1 MVKKEE
7 RALLLEDNKYILGL
21 DLGSISV
28 NVILIDRR
36 GEIVYEEPYTRH
48 NGDPLNKTRKIVKKI
63 AKKYP
68 IKYLAVTGSN
78 GERLSEIWGIPYTE
92 EVIAQA
98 KGIYHLYPEV
108 KTLIDIGG
116 TDAKFVEINRE
127 GGVKDFGMNSSC
139 ASGTGSFLDQ
149 QAKRLE
155 LDIEGEFS
163 RIALKS
169 KNPARLAGRCAVFA
183 KSDMIH
189 LQQKATPNEDITMGL
204 CEALARSYKS
214 NIARGKDLKGPI
226 SFQGGVAAN
235 QAMLAAFKKV
245 LKREGIMVPLHYFSL
260 GALGAAL
267 SLMERKE
274 REPFDPECL
283 AKEFPP
289 PQEKESLPRLISDE
303 HKNIPSEPEK
313 YPELK
318 EGEPIDAYLGIDIG
332 SVSTNVA
339 VIDKRKNLLAKSYL
353 PTAGKPIKAVQEGL
367 KEVRKKLAGKAKI
380 RRAGTTGSGRY
391 MIGSFVGADVIKNE
405 ITTQAKGALNVD
417 TNVDTIFE
425 IGGQDSKFVSLEKGV
440 IIDFT
445 MNKVCAAGTGS
456 FLEEQAEELKI
467 NIKKQFEKVAF
478 SSSSPADLG
487 DRCTVFMESALFE
500 RLQRGVS
507 IPDLVAG
514 LAYSVVYN
522 YLNKVVENRKIGENI
537 FFQGGTACN
546 KSVVAAFREIL
557 GKKITVPPHNEVLGA
572 VGAAIVAMEETKGET
587 KFKGFG
593 LSEVGYRMES
603 LECQDCSNHCKVNQV
618 WVGEEKKPLA
628 YGDRCDKYSGK
639 EGRRKQIGL
648 SNLFKERGKLLFSAK
663 KIKGGRKIGI
673 PRALHTYELSPLWES
688 FFSELGY
695 EVVISDPTN
704 DEIIHRGV
712 EMMVAETCFP
722 IKVTQGHVLNLLE
735 KNVDYIFLPSIIDFE
750 ESDPQ
755 LKRTYNCPWSQ
766 ALPYFVNSAIDR
778 KAYSTHFLEPAISL
792 REGVEKALQ
801 ALGDRLG
808 ENPAR
813 VRNAVKAAREA
824 QSRFYQHLK
833 AKGSEIMRRLGGR
846 KAFVLISRPYNGC
859 DPGLNL
865 DIAEKMRELG
875 MLAIPMDF
883 LEPDPSLI
891 SAEYPH
897 MYWGYGQKI
906 LAAAKRIKKTDNL
919 YPIYVT
925 NFACGPDSFVSKYFA
940 EEMDRPTLELQIDEH
955 SAEAGIITRLEA
967 FLDSIQNKKLLR
979 ETKVEKVPQPI
990 RLSKERVI
998 YIPYMDDHSY
1008 ALKATF
1014 EAMGQE
1020 AEVMEISDL
1029 ESLRQGQGY
1038 TTGRE
1043 CYPCILTTGD
1053 ILKVI
1058 QKSDFPEKRL
1068 AFFMG
1073 TAQGP
1078 CRFGQYRSFH
1088 QQLLRK
1094 LGYADIPIISLDAE
1108 NSYGGYGTQFV
1119 KLVWSGIASIDIL
1132 RKVQRLIR
1140 PDEVNKGETNKV
1152 YEKYRDE
1159 ILKILKSGRK
1169 LTPVMKEA
1177 AAAFGKIKRRRTDKP
1192 IVTVVGEIYVRHN
1205 PYSNRFIIEELEKLG
1220 LKVELASMREWF
1232 MYTNE
1237 MHRETSL
1244 RERSFKEFIK
1254 NRLRNFFQE
1263 HIEKRLQSPFKP
1275 LLCGFEEPEI
1285 EEILELGEK
1294 YLPRSIRGEAIL
1306 TIGKTLHAIK
1316 RDRDGV
1322 VNLMPFTCMPGNI
1335 TWAISTQI
1343 EKDYPEFPI
1352 LSLSYDG
1359 SYQANYL
1366 NKIRTFVSQVR
1377 GYHQS
1382 RKEVKTESLPK

>member
-1 MVKKEE
+1 M
-7 RALLLEDNKYILGL
+7 
-21 DLGSISV
+21 
-28 NVILIDRR
+28 
-36 GEIVYEEPYTRH
+36 
-48 NGDPLNKTRKIVKKI
+48 
-63 AKKYP
+63 
-68 IKYLAVTGSN
+68 
-78 GERLSEIWGIPYTE
+78 
-92 EVIAQA
+92 
-98 KGIYHLYPEV
+98 
-108 KTLIDIGG
+108 
-116 TDAKFVEINRE
+116 
-127 GGVKDFGMNSSC
+127 
-139 ASGTGSFLDQ
+139 
-149 QAKRLE
+149 
-155 LDIEGEFS
+155 
-163 RIALKS
+163 
-169 KNPARLAGRCAVFA
+169 
-183 KSDMIH
+183 
-189 LQQKATPNEDITMGL
+189 
-204 CEALARSYKS
+204 
-214 NIARGKDLKGPI
+214 
-226 SFQGGVAAN
+226 
-235 QAMLAAFKKV
+235 
-245 LKREGIMVPLHYFSL
+245 
-260 GALGAAL
+260 
-267 SLMERKE
+267 
-274 REPFDPECL
+274 
-283 AKEFPP
+283 
-289 PQEKESLPRLISDE
+289 
-303 HKNIPSEPEK
+303 
-313 YPELK
+313 
-318 EGEPIDAYLGIDIG
+318 
-332 SVSTNVA
+332 
-339 VIDKRKNLLAKSYL
+339 
-353 PTAGKPIKAVQEGL
+353 
-367 KEVRKKLAGKAKI
+367 
-380 RRAGTTGSGRY
+380 
-391 MIGSFVGADVIKNE
+391 
-405 ITTQAKGALNVD
+405 
-417 TNVDTIFE
+417 
-425 IGGQDSKFVSLEKGV
+425 
-440 IIDFT
+440 
-445 MNKVCAAGTGS
+445 
-456 FLEEQAEELKI
+456 
-467 NIKKQFEKVAF
+467 
-478 SSSSPADLG
+478 
-487 DRCTVFMESALFE
+487 
-500 RLQRGVS
+500 
-507 IPDLVAG
+507 
-514 LAYSVVYN
+514 
-522 YLNKVVENRKIGENI
+522 
-537 FFQGGTACN
+537 
-546 KSVVAAFREIL
+546 
-557 GKKITVPPHNEVLGA
+557 
-572 VGAAIVAMEETKGET
+572 
-587 KFKGFG
+587 
-593 LSEVGYRMES
+593 
-603 LECQDCSNHCKVNQV
+603 
-618 WVGEEKKPLA
+618 
-628 YGDRCDKYSGK
+628 
-639 EGRRKQIGL
+639 
-648 SNLFKERGKLLFSAK
+648 
-663 KIKGGRKIGI
+663 
-673 PRALHTYELSPLWES
+673 
-688 FFSELGY
+688 
-695 EVVISDPTN
+695 VISDPTN

-778 KAYSTHFLEPAISL
+778 KAYSTQFLEPAISL
-792 REGVEKALQ
+792 REGVEKALE

-833 AKGSEIMRRLGGR
+833 AKGSEIMRRLGRR

-906 LAAAKRIKKTDNL
+906 LAAAKRIKETDNL
-919 YPIYVT
+919 YPIYIT

-955 SAEAGIITRLEA
+955 SAETGIITRLEA

-979 ETKVEKVPQPI
+979 ETKLEKVPQPI

-1177 AAAFGKIKRRRTDKP
+1177 AADFGRIKIRRTDKP

-1244 RERSFKEFIK
+1244 RERNFKEFIK

-1275 LLCGFEEPEI
+1275 LLRGFEEPEI

-1316 RDRDGV
+1316 RYRDGV

-1377 GYHQS
+1377 GYHQL
-1382 RKEVKTESLPK
+1382 RRGIKTESLPK

>member
-1 MVKKEE
+1 M
-7 RALLLEDNKYILGL
+7 EDSKYILGL

-28 NVILIDRR
+28 NAILINKG
-36 GEIVYEEPYTRH
+36 GEIIYEEPYTRH
-48 NGDPLNKTRKIVKKI
+48 NGNPLNKTREMVKEI
-63 AKKYP
+63 ARKYR

-78 GERLSEIWGIPYTE
+78 GERLSKIWDVSYTE

-98 KGIYHLYPEV
+98 KGIHHLHPEV

-116 TDAKFVEINRE
+116 TDAKFVETNRE
-127 GGVKDFGMNSSC
+127 GGVRDFGMNSSC

-155 LDIEGEFS
+155 LNIEGEFS

-169 KNPARLAGRCAVFA
+169 KNPARLAGRCTVFA

-245 LKREGIMVPLHYFSL
+245 LRREDMMVPLHYFSL

-267 SLMERKE
+267 SLMEKKE
-274 REPFDPECL
+274 RKLFDPECL
-283 AKEFPP
+283 SKKFPP
-289 PQEKESLPRLISDE
+289 PQEKDSLPRLISNE
-303 HKNIPSEPEK
+303 HKNISSELEK
-313 YPELK
+313 YPDLK
-318 EGEPIDAYLGIDIG
+318 EGQLIDAYLGIDIG
-332 SVSTNVA
+332 SVSTNVT
-339 VIDKRKNLLAKSYL
+339 VIDKEKNLLAKSYL

-367 KEVRKKLAGKAKI
+367 KEVRKKLAGRAKI
-380 RRAGTTGSGRY
+380 RGAGTTGSGRY

-425 IGGQDSKFVSLEKGV
+425 VGGQDSKFISLERGV
-440 IIDFT
+440 VIDFT
-445 MNKVCAAGTGS
+445 MNKACAAGTGS
-456 FLEEQAEELKI
+456 FLEEQGEELKI

-478 SSSSPADLG
+478 SSISPANLG

-522 YLNKVVENRKIGENI
+522 YFNKVVENRKIGENI

-546 KSVVAAFREIL
+546 RSVVAAFEEIL
-557 GKKITVPPHNEVLGA
+557 GKKIIVPPHNEVLGA
-572 VGAAIVAMEETKGET
+572 IGAAIVAMEETKGKT

-593 LSEVGYRMES
+593 LSEVKYRMES
-603 LECQDCSNHCKVNQV
+603 FECQDCPDHCKVNQV

-639 EGRRKQIGL
+639 EGKRKKIGL
-648 SNLFKERGKLLFSAK
+648 PNLVREREKLLFSAK

-704 DEIIHRGV
+704 DEIIHHGV
-712 EMMVAETCFP
+712 EMMVADTCFP
-722 IKVTQGHVLNLLE
+722 IKVSHGHVLNLLK

-766 ALPYFVNSAIDR
+766 ALPYFVNSAIER
-778 KAYSTHFLEPAISL
+778 KAYSTQFLEPAISL
-792 REGVEKALQ
+792 RKDVQKALQ
-801 ALGDRLG
+801 ILGEELG
-808 ENPAR
+808 ENPVR
-813 VRNAVKAAREA
+813 VRNAVKAARKA
-824 QSRFYQHLK
+824 QSTFYQRLRT
-833 AKGSEIMRRLGGR
+833 KGSEIMRRFSKR
-846 KAFVLISRPYNGC
+846 KAFILISRPYNGC

-865 DIAEKMRELG
+865 NITEKMRELG

-883 LEPDPSLI
+883 LELDPSLI
-891 SAEYPH
+891 AAEYPH

-906 LAAAKRIKKTDNL
+906 LAAAKRIKETDNL
-919 YPIYVT
+919 YPIYIT

-955 SAEAGIITRLEA
+955 SADAGIITRLEA
-967 FLDSIQNKKLLR
+967 FQDTIQNKKPLR
-979 ETKVEKVPQPI
+979 GKRPEKMLEPY

-1020 AEVMEISDL
+1020 AQVMDISDL

-1058 QKSDFPEKRL
+1058 KKSGLPERRL

-1094 LGYADIPIISLDAE
+1094 LGYTDIPIISLDAE
-1108 NSYGGYGTQFV
+1108 NSYGGHGPQFV
-1119 KLVWSGIASIDIL
+1119 KLAWSGIAGIDIL

-1152 YEKYRDE
+1152 YEKYREDV
-1159 ILKILKSGRK
+1159 LKAVKCKRGLSPI
-1169 LTPVMKEA
+1169 MKEA
-1177 AAAFGKIKRRRTDKP
+1177 AVTFGRIKVRKTNRPT
-1192 IVTVVGEIYVRHN
+1192 VTVVGEIYVRHN
-1205 PYSNRFIIEELEKLG
+1205 PYSNRFIIDELEKLG

-1237 MHRETSL
+1237 MHKENSL
-1244 RERSFKEFIK
+1244 KERNFKDFVK
-1254 NRLRNFFQE
+1254 NRLRNLFQKL
-1263 HIEKRLQSPFKP
+1263 IEKKLESPFKS
-1275 LLCGFEEPEI
+1275 LLRGFEEPEI
-1285 EEILELGEK
+1285 EEILELGEN

-1306 TIGKTLHAIK
+1306 TIGKTLHSIK
-1316 RDRDGV
+1316 RSRDGV

-1343 EKDYPEFPI
+1343 EKDYPNFPL

-1366 NKIRTFVSQVR
+1366 NKIRTFVAQVR
-1377 GYHQS
+1377 SYHQS
-1382 RKEVKTESLPK
+1382 RKEIKVKSLSR